1 VILVDWL
8 LLSASVTLGVVQAGW
23 VSYRRRRLSGLLW
36 LLGYGLVGM
45 AVAARLSEPLFSI
58 ALGLG
63 VLALMAASLEG
74 LVEQPQRRRK
84 HER

>member
-1 VILVDWL
+1 
-8 LLSASVTLGVVQAGW
+8 
-23 VSYRRRRLSGLLW
+23 
-36 LLGYGLVGM
+36 M